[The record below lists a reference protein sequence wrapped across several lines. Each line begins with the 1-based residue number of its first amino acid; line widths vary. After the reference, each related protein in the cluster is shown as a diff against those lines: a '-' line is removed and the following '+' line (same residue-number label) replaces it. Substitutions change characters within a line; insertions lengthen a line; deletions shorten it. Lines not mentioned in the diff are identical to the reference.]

1 MAILNRLQKNTL
13 ALSVLCTTLTLSGC
27 GGGGG
32 NSGSNTS
39 TPSTQKVS
47 IEFAALAG
55 TLPIKCGEKITNIG
69 STSATVELKDL
80 RFYVSNVHL
89 MNAADQEVPIT
100 LDSNEWQADGVT
112 LVDLEDG
119 TGLCKDGTAATNLK
133 VTGTVPTG
141 TYTGVG
147 YTVGV
152 PAALSHSDV
161 AAAKAPLD
169 VQAMAWSWQSGRK
182 FLKIEINP
190 DAGVTTPAT
199 ATTAESTS
207 STFNVHLGS
216 TGCTGAFT
224 NGAVPT
230 CLASNRM
237 AFHSHNF
244 DANTQKIGVDLQ
256 SLLATSNVTLDN
268 GAAQGCMSGK
278 ADPECAAVF
287 DKLKIDQASGE
298 PIDGG
303 HDQGLFKVVSK

>member
-1 MAILNRLQKNTL
+1 MAFFNRFQKNTL
-13 ALSVLCTTLTLSGC
+13 ALSMMTTALALTAC
-27 GGGGG
+27 GGGGSEG
-32 NSGSNTS
+32 GSSAS

-69 STSATVELKDL
+69 NTSATVELKDL

-89 MNAADQEVPIT
+89 MDAADKEVPIT
-100 LDSNEWQADGVT
+100 LDSNEWQADGVA

-152 PAALSHSDV
+152 PAALSHSDF

-182 FLKIEINP
+182 FLKIEVNP

-199 ATTAESTS
+199 DTTAESTS

-244 DANTQKIGVDLQ
+244 NATTQKIGVDVQ
-256 SLLATSNVTLDN
+256 SLLAGNNVTVDS
-268 GAAQGCMSGK
+268 GGPKGCMSGK
-278 ADPECAAVF
+278 TDPECAAIF

-298 PIDGG
+298 SIDGG
-303 HDQGLFKVVSK
+303 HGQGLFVVVSK